1 MQKAYMDG
9 SVYVLQVCVCGGMY
23 QYVLKAVEQSLYD
36 DQRYRGE
43 RIPPCL
49 TACASDIISHHHHEP
64 KHLTHCFIF
73 FSSISIT
80 G

>member
-23 QYVLKAVEQSLYD
+23 EYVLKAMEQSLHD
-36 DQRYRGE
+36 DQRYRGRE
-43 RIPPCL
+43 ILPYP
-49 TACASDIISHHHHEP
+49 TACASDIISHHYHKP
-64 KHLTHCFIF
+64 KHLTLCFIF

-80 G
+80 A